1 MASCTGT
8 DSDNSSELT
17 TLVSGDTPTLPGQ
30 EQPSIRALFEAQ
42 DDAAYDL
49 AVAQIPRDHR
59 VRVKGICG
67 DYHEYT
73 TPIRQSG
80 SYVQL
85 ATTVKRAPF
94 EEALIAFFVVCQIA
108 LRLVADELFVGF
120 LRIVYP
126 SIDKLLPGCGNTLRA
141 LVLEAFN
148 KRKEHLKEVLA
159 RSVSKIHFSFD
170 LWTSPNHL
178 ALLGVVAHF
187 IDEFGQNQSILI
199 AIRQLHGSHSGEN
212 QAEVIKEVI
221 QEYNLQNR
229 IGYFVTDNASNNNTA
244 IDSLIARFLPHLTP
258 KQRLGRRLRCL
269 GHVINLSA
277 KAFLYGTE
285 FDAFEKNAEAFK
297 EQSSLLKELHLWRKR
312 GPVGKLHNIVTFICR
327 TPQRREKFANIQSQS
342 EDFATEFDGLKLVVD
357 NATRWNS
364 LYLMIERAIKLRD
377 RIDRFCIDHA
387 EFMHGSSNKKALS
400 MEEQESLLK
409 HDSLTA
415 DDWAVLTEIVAF
427 LEKFYTLTKRA
438 EGSKLSSDRGVLSDY
453 LTTLN
458 VLLKHAREYR
468 DDINFRAENPDLTSP
483 GIRQLRV
490 CIVNCWTKLDE
501 YFALVNDTPA
511 HYAAIVTNPQMKWK
525 YFERQWKDAHLWKDA
540 TLPESWLPGGKRALN
555 SLWEEYKNL
564 PVADACAGSKRA
576 RTPDEFERET
586 DMTQWDEDE
595 MDELETWLS
604 MKVFKLDDDDT
615 LPAYWL
621 RQSKQPATQRIAKM
635 GLDMASIPAMS
646 SDCERVFSQCKLM
659 ITGQRN
665 RLKPDIVEATQCLRM
680 WLIME
685 KKILG
690 SWKGRGNWKTPHMT
704 LQIIFEGEHSKDR
717 ERLIRVAQKK
727 VEHRALLRV
736 IVKELIK
743 VFTFLSFHKSEWAFF
758 RVEKVLGVVTLH
770 IGRDGGQSP
779 ERVKQCADKST
790 QSRRLERAG
799 KGILFVLLGCSFS
812 CNAVADEY
820 SHGPIDYRNAGLL
833 IV

>member
-1 MASCTGT
+1 MASVTGP

-17 TLVSGDTPTLPGQ
+17 TLFTGDTPTLPGQ
-30 EQPSIRALFEAQ
+30 EQPSIRALFEAH

-59 VRVKGICG
+59 VQQVKGIWSRRSAWYWAKEQAEELIRTSKGLDDSGKELRNRKIWKCKHCSEVQFADANSQNKPTHLLVHGISKHGRKTPREWVQRSYLAPSNSDSG
-67 DYHEYT
+67 DDNGDT

-126 SIDKLLPGCGNTLRA
+126 SIDKLLPGCGNTLRT

-148 KRKEHLKEVLA
+148 KRKEHLTGVLA

-199 AIRQLHGSHSGEN
+199 TIRQLHGSHSGEN

-221 QEYNLQNR
+221 QEYNLENR
-229 IGYFVTDNASNNNTA
+229 IGYFVTDNASNNNIA
-244 IDSLIARFLPHLTP
+244 IDSLVACFLPHLTP

-269 GHVINLSA
+269 GHEL
-277 KAFLYGTE
+277 T
-285 FDAFEKNAEAFK
+285 
-297 EQSSLLKELHLWRKR
+297 SLLK
-312 GPVGKLHNIVTFICR
+312 P
-327 TPQRREKFANIQSQS
+327 S
-342 EDFATEFDGLKLVVD
+342 
-357 NATRWNS
+357 
-364 LYLMIERAIKLRD
+364 YM
-377 RIDRFCIDHA
+377 
-387 EFMHGSSNKKALS
+387 
-400 MEEQESLLK
+400 

-453 LTTLN
+453 MTILN

-483 GIRQLRV
+483 GIRQLR
-490 CIVNCWTKLDE
+490 
-501 YFALVNDTPA
+501 
-511 HYAAIVTNPQMKWK
+511 
-525 YFERQWKDAHLWKDA
+525 WKDAHLWKDA
-540 TLPESWLPGGKRALN
+540 TLPESWLPGGKRALY

-564 PVADACAGSKRA
+564 PVAGPAAGSKRA

-604 MKVFKLDDDDT
+604 MKVFKLDDGDT

-621 RQSKQPATQRIAKM
+621 RQSKQPAPQRIAQM

-646 SDCERVFSQCKLM
+646 SDCERVFSQRKLM

-665 RLKPDIVEATQCLRM
+665 C
-680 WLIME
+680 
-685 KKILG
+685 
-690 SWKGRGNWKTPHMT
+690 
-704 LQIIFEGEHSKDR
+704 
-717 ERLIRVAQKK
+717 ERPLA
-727 VEHRALLRV
+727 
-736 IVKELIK
+736 
-743 VFTFLSFHKSEWAFF
+743 S
-758 RVEKVLGVVTLH
+758 
-770 IGRDGGQSP
+770 
-779 ERVKQCADKST
+779 
-790 QSRRLERAG
+790 
-799 KGILFVLLGCSFS
+799 
-812 CNAVADEY
+812 
-820 SHGPIDYRNAGLL
+820 
-833 IV
+833 